1 MNVTKQQIQE
11 WKKQYGDVYV
21 LNIEDKKAYLRTPDR
36 QTLSYASTLATKDPL
51 KFNEVVLNNCWLGG
65 DEEIK
70 ADDTLFLAASS
81 KLPDLIQIKEATL
94 EKL

>member
-1 MNVTKQQIQE
+1 MVTKEQIQE
-11 WKKQYGDVYV
+11 WKKQYKDIFVISV
-21 LNIEDKKAYLRTPDR
+21 EDKKVYLRTPDR
-36 QTLSYASTLATKDPL
+36 KTLSYASTLATKDPL
-51 KFNEVVLNNCWLGG
+51 RFNEVILENCWLGG

-70 ADDTLFLAASS
+70 TNDELFLAVSS

>member
-1 MNVTKQQIQE
+1 MITKEQIQE
-11 WKKQYGDVYV
+11 WKKQYKDIFVISV
-21 LNIEDKKAYLRTPDR
+21 EDKKVYLRTPDR
-36 QTLSYASTLATKDPL
+36 KTLSYASTLATKDPL
-51 KFNEVVLNNCWLGG
+51 RFNDVILENCWLGG

-70 ADDTLFLAASS
+70 TNDELFLAVSS

>member
-1 MNVTKQQIQE
+1 MVTKEQIQE
-11 WKKQYGDVYV
+11 WKQQYKDIFVISV
-21 LNIEDKKAYLRTPDR
+21 EDKKAYLRTPDR
-36 QTLSYASTLATKDPL
+36 KTLSYASTLATKDPL
-51 KFNEVVLNNCWLGG
+51 RFNEVILGNCWLGG

-70 ADDTLFLAASS
+70 TDDSLFLAVSS